1 MSVNNN
7 FNSNCSWTIAP
18 VSSFTNAIADQHLSI
33 MLISF
38 LLCLLAII
46 VIIMSQILHDQ
57 FL

>member
-7 FNSNCSWTIAP
+7 FNSNCSWTTASM
-18 VSSFTNAIADQHLSI
+18 SSFTYAIADQHLSI